1 MNIIYFSLGF
11 FSLFMFVLGFLFD
24 RLQKE
29 YQAKNENIS
38 FNNSFSEIE
47 ILSENQEW
55 K

>member
-38 FNNSFSEIE
+38 FNNNSFSEIE
-47 ILSENQEW
+47 ILSEDQE
-55 K
+55 